1 VRIQPRNLVTLRGR
15 RVCASGR
22 QYLAATDIARSRRL
36 AGVSSPGHAPQG
48 SGSGTPLL
56 GPSPLRT
63 GRDSF
68 PSSGSSTSNASL
80 RRRGSGNSKTQAV
93 DPVMALGMKQDTVL
107 STALT
112 TLYPREAIVKA
123 PSGETGDFGI
133 AHRAKTALFIPEKAK
148 NTRTL
153 KCFQHMIRF
162 AFLEVSFIGGIVR
175 IRVASNLDMS
185 SNGSV
190 ASQSQP
196 HFVPLSLVI
205 TCLSD
210 EAPVSIPVLLKV
222 FLLDPAQGFVSV
234 SSSGPSPQTR
244 EDFVIHASKRA
255 LTHDVPMIIG
265 PTSNLGVELI
275 NQSGGR

>member
-1 VRIQPRNLVTLRGR
+1 MN
-15 RVCASGR
+15 
-22 QYLAATDIARSRRL
+22 
-36 AGVSSPGHAPQG
+36 
-48 SGSGTPLL
+48 
-56 GPSPLRT
+56 
-63 GRDSF
+63 
-68 PSSGSSTSNASL
+68 
-80 RRRGSGNSKTQAV
+80 
-93 DPVMALGMKQDTVL
+93 PVMALRVKQDAVR
-107 STALT
+107 SAART
-112 TLYPREAIVKA
+112 THHAGYAVVQA
-123 PSGETGDFGI
+123 PPSESSDFGI
-133 AHRAKTALFIPEKAK
+133 AHRAEAALFKPEKAK
-148 NTRTL
+148 KAGAPKRVP
-153 KCFQHMIRF
+153 HMVPF
-162 AFLEVSFIGGIVR
+162 AFLEVGFVGRIVG

-196 HFVPLSLVI
+196 QFVPLSLVI